1 MQERITISAE
11 ALHIELKEMFESNIT
26 TYAKCSEVIRSKY
39 KMGAERFTKQYNEAH
54 SDWSQA
60 KQVTQDKVIQA
71 KDIERLE
78 SGILDKEEGLQIL
91 TSIARGET
99 QIAEGNIIAPSPSD
113 RRGAVLDI
121 AKIEGWIA
129 PLKVAETGVDGKEK
143 PLIMTIEQ
151 LDELKRA
158 IEK

>member
-1 MQERITISAE
+1 MQERTTISAE
-11 ALHIELKEMFESNIT
+11 ALHIELKEMFENSIT

-54 SDWSQA
+54 LEWSNS
-60 KQVTQDKVIQA
+60 KKETQDKVIQA

-78 SGILDKEEGLQIL
+78 MAILEKNEGLQIL
-91 TSIARGET
+91 TSIARGEAK
-99 QIAEGNIIAPSPSD
+99 IIEGNIIAPSPTD

-121 AKIEGWIA
+121 AKIEGWLA
-129 PLKVAETGVDGKEK
+129 PLKVSETGPDGKEK
-143 PLIMTIEQ
+143 PLIMTDAQ